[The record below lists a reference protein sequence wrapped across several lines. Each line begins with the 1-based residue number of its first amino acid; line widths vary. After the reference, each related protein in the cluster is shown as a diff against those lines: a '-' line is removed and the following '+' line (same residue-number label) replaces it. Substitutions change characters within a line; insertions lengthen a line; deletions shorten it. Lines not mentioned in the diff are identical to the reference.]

1 MNRVTKLTTKELEE
15 TKPGEVLTVAAVMAV
30 LAAAVVAALV
40 CKIVLSNSGAVSI
53 PGGWE
58 FSWA

>member
-1 MNRVTKLTTKELEE
+1 MEKLTTEQLKE
-15 TKPGEVLTVAAVMAV
+15 TKPGEVLTIAAVMAV

-40 CKIVLSNSGAVSI
+40 CKIVISNSGSVSI